1 MSSQNPCKE
10 GLSRKMQTQLAD
22 ALDGERGR
30 GRGRGG
36 RGRSG
41 GGGRGGAA
49 LKRPAAAPQSRRA
62 MHEEPEK
69 KAEPNKDADESEA
82 PEPPKKGKKA
92 KPSKD
97 ADESEAPEPPKKG
110 KKAKPSKDADE
121 SEAPEP
127 PKKKTKAKPSKDA
140 DESEAP
146 EPPKKKTKAEPKDT
160 TTTTKSKP
168 TEKKAATQDCDPDST
183 SVAAT
188 GKTDAQRG
196 KVKTTFA
203 RRYCPKSGRN
213 RYKWFGLRDAYE
225 EQVAHQLDCPSK
237 HEDYVFLDAFGPVTQ
252 NPKP

>member
-69 KAEPNKDADESEA
+69 KAEPN
-82 PEPPKKGKKA
+82 
-92 KPSKD
+92 KD

-237 HEDYVFLDAFGPVTQ
+237 HVDYVFLDAFGPVTQ

>member
-82 PEPPKKGKKA
+82 PEPPKKGK
-92 KPSKD
+92 
-97 ADESEAPEPPKKG
+97 
-110 KKAKPSKDADE
+110 
-121 SEAPEP
+121 
-127 PKKKTKAKPSKDA
+127 KAKPSKDA